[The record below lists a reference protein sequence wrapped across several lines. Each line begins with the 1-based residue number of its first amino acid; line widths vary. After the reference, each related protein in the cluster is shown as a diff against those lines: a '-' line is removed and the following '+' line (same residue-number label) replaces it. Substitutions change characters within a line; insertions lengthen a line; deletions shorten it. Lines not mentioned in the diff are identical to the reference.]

1 MSNYFDN
8 NAGNIKWKVDTS
20 SKGSVKILV
29 DHGNHSHTLD
39 LTKVKIGDL
48 KDTPNKVLGDA
59 HRAASHDKK

>member
-20 SKGSVKILV
+20 QKGSVKILV
-29 DHGNHSHTLD
+29 DHGSHSHTPD

-48 KDTPNKVLGDA
+48 KDTPNKVL
-59 HRAASHDKK
+59 